1 MIVRSTGTAP
11 CGRTKGIPPTD
22 VPTLTVVA
30 VVVEAKIYYFGTH
43 NGRRCNT

>member
-11 CGRTKGIPPTD
+11 IGRTKGIPLAL

-30 VVVEAKIYYFGTH
+30 VVVEAKKFIMHLFQL
-43 NGRRCNT
+43 